1 MGNFKKLNVWIKSK
15 DLAVEI
21 YRIAKNNDVL
31 SRDFRLRDQMTSSA
45 VSISSNIAEGDEL
58 DTQKQSIRFFYY
70 SKGSFAELM
79 TQIIICKEL
88 KIIEE
93 KKADQLID
101 TCEHISAMLNKL
113 IKVRSNIPNK

>member
-21 YRIAKNNDVL
+21 YRIAKINDVL

-70 SKGSFAELM
+70 SKGSCAELM